1 MNPQQ
6 HLIVK
11 KRKNEQLVKKR
22 IKVDPYIQLTLEEIE
37 KFAND
42 TPFLFVDWVLQNGHH
57 KRICM
62 RSEDLE
68 KFRFI
73 NRFMRLREENNKK
86 TIFATNEQLKLL

>member
-22 IKVDPYIQLTLEEIE
+22 IKVDQYIQLTLEEIE

-62 RSEDLE
+62 RSDDLE

-73 NRFMRLREENNKK
+73 NRFMRLREGNNKK

>member
-1 MNPQQ
+1 MKPQQ

-62 RSEDLE
+62 RSDDLE

-73 NRFMRLREENNKK
+73 NRFMRIKEENNKK

>member
-62 RSEDLE
+62 RSDDLE

-86 TIFATNEQLKLL
+86 TILATNEQLKLL

>member
-73 NRFMRLREENNKK
+73 NRFMRIREENNKK

>member
-1 MNPQQ
+1 MNPQR

>member
-1 MNPQQ
+1 MNPNQ

-22 IKVDPYIQLTLEEIE
+22 TKVDPYIKLTLEEIE
-37 KFAND
+37 KFATD

-73 NRFMRLREENNKK
+73 NRFMRLKEENNKK

>member
-62 RSEDLE
+62 RSDDLE